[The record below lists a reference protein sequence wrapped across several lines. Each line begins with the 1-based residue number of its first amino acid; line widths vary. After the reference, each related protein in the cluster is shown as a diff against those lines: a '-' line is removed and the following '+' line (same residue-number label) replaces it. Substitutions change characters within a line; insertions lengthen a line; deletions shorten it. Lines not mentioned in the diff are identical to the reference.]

1 MNHST
6 LDVVCDVL
14 IIGGGAAGCVA
25 AVEARERDPNARVVV
40 LEKAHV
46 YRSGCLAAGIS
57 ALNAYLTPGETAESF
72 LRYAIRETVGVV
84 RDDLTLS
91 MARELNAQVKR
102 VEEWGLPIPRD
113 ELGAPLKRGRASIKI
128 FGERIKPILGRRAEA
143 SGATIFNRV
152 NATGLALRDGRVVG
166 AYGFNVRDGTFYAV
180 RAKTVLVCTGGAAG
194 LYRPSNPGVAA
205 HRMWYSPFNTG
216 AGLAM
221 GIRAGAE
228 MTSFEFRFIP
238 LRIKDAMAP
247 TGEMAQWLGAK
258 QINARG
264 EAYLEKYYQHLGGK
278 RMLTQDRLY
287 ATLMEYRAGRGPCY
301 LDLGGIN
308 QRKLDGTISAYLSM
322 APSAAMIM
330 SDEAYYA
337 RQGGVMAPV
346 EITGGEPHVL
356 GGHGLAGYWVDESR
370 CSNLPG
376 LYAAGDVAGG
386 TPKKYASGAWAEA
399 VLAVRAML
407 DEASAT
413 AEPLQLEAAE
423 VEQERARVFGPA
435 DAPGGVPPRDFEE
448 RLQKVMDE
456 YAGGISVQYGYSE
469 GTLRLA
475 RLHLERLEHELD
487 ALSAGSPY
495 ELMHCHEVIDRVE
508 VARSLVEHMEHRR
521 ETRWHCYQERLDYP
535 ERDDARWLVFVNSIR
550 QADGSRRMIERP
562 VQRAI
567 IDVVLPPL
575 ADGALIRA
583 RPGEPGDL
591 GEPPSRSSGDD

>member
-1 MNHST
+1 MNT
-6 LDVVCDVL
+6 VELACDVL

-25 AVEARERDPNARVVV
+25 AVEARERAPELSVVV
-40 LEKAHV
+40 MEKAHV

-57 ALNAYLTPGETAESF
+57 ALNAYLTTGETAESF
-72 LRYAIRETVGVV
+72 LRYAIRETIGVV
-84 RDDLTLS
+84 RDDLTLT

-113 ELGAPLKRGRASIKI
+113 EMGAPLKRGRASIKI
-128 FGERIKPILGRRAEA
+128 FGERIKPILGKRAEA
-143 SGATIFNRV
+143 SGATILNRV
-152 NATGLALRDGRVVG
+152 NATGLAIQDGRVVG
-166 AYGFNVRDGTFYAV
+166 AFGFGVRDGRFYV
-180 RAKTVLVCTGGAAG
+180 VHAKTVLVCTGGAAG

-238 LRIKDAMAP
+238 LRIKDVMAP
-247 TGEMAQWLGAK
+247 TGEIAQWLGAK

-264 EAYLEKYYQHLGGK
+264 EAYLEKYYEHLGGK

-301 LDLGGIN
+301 LDLRGVN
-308 QRKLDGTISAYLSM
+308 PRKLDGTIAAYLSM
-322 APSAAMIM
+322 APSSAMIM

-337 RQGGVMAPV
+337 GHGGEMAPV
-346 EITGGEPHVL
+346 EITGGEPHVV
-356 GGHGLAGYWVDESR
+356 GGHGLSGYWIDATRRST
-370 CSNLPG
+370 LPG

-399 VLAVRAML
+399 VLAVRAMIE
-407 DEASAT
+407 DVRSQPSAAT
-413 AEPLQLEAAE
+413 LEPAT
-423 VEQERARVFGPA
+423 VEHERARVFAPIEQPGP
-435 DAPGGVPPRDFEE
+435 VPARDFEE

-456 YAGGISVQYGYSE
+456 YAGGISVQYGYAE
-469 GTLRLA
+469 GTLRIA
-475 RLHLERLEHELD
+475 RLHLERLEQELE
-487 ALSAGSPY
+487 ALGAATPY

-508 VARSLVEHMEHRR
+508 VARTLLAHMTHRR

-535 ERDDARWLVFVNSIR
+535 ERDDEHFMVFVNSVR
-550 QADGSRRMIERP
+550 EPDGRIKIIERP
-562 VQRAI
+562 VERAT

-575 ADGALIRA
+575 SDGAVIRQ
-583 RPGEPGDL
+583 PFGNGGLGD
-591 GEPPSRSSGDD
+591 SGDSKE